1 MSRIGKLPVAIENG
15 IKISVTDQ
23 SVTVENGK
31 LSQVIVLDAK
41 ISAKVEDNTLIV
53 ERADDTNDA
62 KAKHGLYRSLINN
75 AVIGL
80 SKG

>member
-1 MSRIGKLPVAIENG
+1 LKMENFHRF
-15 IKISVTDQ
+15 
-23 SVTVENGK
+23 
-31 LSQVIVLDAK
+31 IVLDAK

-80 SKG
+80 SKGYKKN